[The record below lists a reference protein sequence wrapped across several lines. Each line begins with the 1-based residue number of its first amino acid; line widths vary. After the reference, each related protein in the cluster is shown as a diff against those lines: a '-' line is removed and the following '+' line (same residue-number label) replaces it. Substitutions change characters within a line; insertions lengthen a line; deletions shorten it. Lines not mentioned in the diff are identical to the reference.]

1 MATSDLMRTGKSL
14 ARDVAG
20 ARAHVAII
28 LIARQASGAEHQTLA
43 LARALQSH
51 VRVTV
56 LTCDEFAGL
65 VATDPFLR
73 EYTRGL
79 AIIALGPAFPVA
91 PATTASGLLGR
102 ILAYPRLQQRLWT
115 VWRQLRPDVVH
126 LVLAPSFFAFAP
138 WFLMRAGR
146 TVITLAGEARYMR
159 HFYGNAKRLAV
170 RWAIARADRLVVCS
184 ADELVNLE
192 VVAPGHSTRAT
203 VIDNFTDTARYRPA
217 VDPAVS
223 EPHAPVIIYAAR
235 LHPEKGAR
243 LFVEAMAEVVKRIP
257 TVRALLYGQGEEAED
272 VERAIA
278 TLGLASVIE
287 RGFAVDMAPIM
298 ARGSIFVSCQLHEN
312 LGSSSLLEAMATGLA
327 VVATDVGATRTIVD
341 ETIGAVVPPTA
352 EGIASAVVA
361 LCLDPARR
369 VACGVEARARVEAR
383 YGPAGYVAK
392 LLPVYGDVIPVE

>member
-1 MATSDLMRTGKSL
+1 MARSDLMRTGKSL
-14 ARDVAG
+14 ATGVAG

-159 HFYGNAKRLAV
+159 HFYGTAKRLAV
-170 RWAIARADRLVVCS
+170 LWAIARADRLVVCS

-203 VIDNFTDTARYRPA
+203 VIDNFTDTASRA
-217 VDPAVS
+217 QV
-223 EPHAPVIIYAAR
+223 AAISSS
-235 LHPEKGAR
+235 A
-243 LFVEAMAEVVKRIP
+243 IS
-257 TVRALLYGQGEEAED
+257 EEASQFDDLESK
-272 VERAIA
+272 I
-278 TLGLASVIE
+278 INK
-287 RGFAVDMAPIM
+287 IM
-298 ARGSIFVSCQLHEN
+298 SCN
-312 LGSSSLLEAMATGLA
+312 PSSSDMSDLDIRKFL
-327 VVATDVGATRTIVD
+327 D
-341 ETIGAVVPPTA
+341 EDIQAATA
-352 EGIASAVVA
+352 EMMEQELRQRTFTVNAGHASTKVEH
-361 LCLDPARR
+361 RR
-369 VACGVEARARVEAR
+369 TETNQAQQKHEAQCENPWCEQWHIVSIDDSVRIDGREKR
-383 YGPAGYVAK
+383 K
-392 LLPVYGDVIPVE
+392 ETFH

>member
-1 MATSDLMRTGKSL
+1 MRTGKSL
-14 ARDVAG
+14 ATDVAG

-43 LARALQSH
+43 LARALQSL

-65 VATDPFLR
+65 VSTDPFLR

-159 HFYGNAKRLAV
+159 HFYGTAKRLAV
-170 RWAIARADRLVVCS
+170 RWAIARADHLVVCS

-192 VVAPGHSTRAT
+192 VVAPGHS
-203 VIDNFTDTARYRPA
+203 ARYRPA

-223 EPHAPVIIYAAR
+223 EAHAPVIIYAAR

-272 VERAIA
+272 VERAIG

-383 YGPAGYVAK
+383 YGAERYVAK

>member
-1 MATSDLMRTGKSL
+1 M
-14 ARDVAG
+14 
-20 ARAHVAII
+20 HVAIV
-28 LIARQASGAEHQTLA
+28 LMARQASGAEHQTLA

-51 VRVTV
+51 IRVTV

-79 AIIALGPAFPVA
+79 TIIALGPVFPVA
-91 PATTASGLLGR
+91 PATTAPGLLGR
-102 ILAYPRLQQRLWT
+102 MLAYPRLQQRLWT

-138 WFLMRAGR
+138 WLLMRAGR
-146 TVITLAGEARYMR
+146 TVVTLAGEARYVR
-159 HFYGNAKRLAV
+159 HFYGMAKRLAV
-170 RWAIARADRLVVCS
+170 RWAIARASRLVVCS
-184 ADELVNLE
+184 ADEMVNLE
-192 VVAPGHSTRAT
+192 VVAPGHTSRAT
-203 VIDNFTDTARYRPA
+203 VIDNFTDIARYRPA
-217 VDPAVS
+217 VDPPVS
-223 EPHAPVIIYAAR
+223 GSDGPVIIYAAR

-243 LFVEAMAEVVKRIP
+243 LFVEAMSEVVKRVP
-257 TVRALLYGQGEEAED
+257 AVRALLYGQGEEAGN

-278 TLGLASVIE
+278 SLGLAGVIE

-327 VVATDVGATRTIVD
+327 VVATDVGATRNIVD

-352 EGIASAVVA
+352 EAIASAVVA
-361 LCLDPARR
+361 LCLDPVRR
-369 VACGVEARARVEAR
+369 VACGVEARVRVEAR
-383 YGPAGYVAK
+383 YGPETYISK
-392 LLPVYGDVIPVE
+392 LLPVYEEAIRGE